1 MGQALVRVSH
11 KKERFRSAT
20 LGDACQSK
28 NNLIIL
34 PLFNLKMNY
43 RANRIQ
49 QVYLLLRCSR

>member
-1 MGQALVRVSH
+1 MNGVDSRWSLIRQKVFRQAKRQV
-11 KKERFRSAT
+11 
-20 LGDACQSK
+20 DY